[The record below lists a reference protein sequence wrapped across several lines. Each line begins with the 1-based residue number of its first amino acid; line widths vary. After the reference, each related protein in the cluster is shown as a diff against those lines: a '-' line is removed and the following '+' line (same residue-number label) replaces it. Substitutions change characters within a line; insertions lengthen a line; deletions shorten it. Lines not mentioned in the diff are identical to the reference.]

1 MIVSLARRTK
11 FMKPGALSVVVAGGA
26 GRSTEVSRRTSELG
40 LEVSITQEVDGCS
53 PDLDRFLKFEVS
65 W

>member
-40 LEVSITQEVDGCS
+40 LEVSITQEAGVDGCS
-53 PDLDRFLKFEVS
+53 PAGSFLEV
-65 W
+65 